1 MLRHAHRRRI
11 TFTVRLLVLAV
22 LAVLTPTALPPLAA
36 QLGTAYQKPS
46 PALAAL
52 VDVPLSPFVAISPD
66 RQTLLLLDRDSA
78 PALADLARPE
88 LRLAGL
94 RLDPAT
100 NGPSRATTYTGISF
114 QPITGGP
121 ARRVTGLPADAR
133 ILHHRFSRDSR
144 HFAFT
149 LVRDTGVELWLADLA
164 TARARPLTGPVL
176 NAVFDEG
183 FAWLDAD
190 TLVVLRVPA
199 GRAAAPVA
207 PSVPPGPVIQENL
220 GQKISARTYD
230 GLLTDAHDEALF
242 VHHGTAELALLAL
255 DGALTPLPVRGLVTS
270 FAPSPD
276 GRLLLVETLHRPFSY
291 LVPASRFPVA
301 IDVVDRTGRAM
312 HRVADLPLAESM
324 NSGAVRP
331 GPRGVA
337 WRADRPATL
346 SWAQALDRGEA
357 TEDKKTARDAW
368 FTHAAPFVQKPVEQQ
383 RFEFRVQ
390 SVSWGDDT
398 LALVTESWTR
408 TRRLRTWRVN
418 PSAPGA
424 PPQLLFDRTT
434 EDRYADP
441 GRPATAPNA
450 LGRPVLLRSA
460 DGSKIFLH
468 GTGASPEGD
477 RPFLDEFDLA
487 AKKSRRLW
495 RSAPP
500 HYEEFLAF
508 TDSSLARTLVARESA
523 AEPANIYVRDLA
535 ADTLTPLTAFT
546 NPHPQ
551 FAAVR
556 TEVLHYRRA
565 DGVAL
570 SGTLF
575 LPPGYTPADGP
586 LPTLVWAYPRE
597 FLSADAAEQVKATPE
612 RFSRVSVNGPL
623 PYLLAGYA
631 VFNDPALPIIAEK
644 GGKPNDTYVAQLV
657 AGAQAAVDELV
668 RRGVADP
675 RRVAVGGHSYG
686 AFMTANL
693 LAHSRLFRAG
703 IARSGAYNR
712 TLTPFGF
719 QSEQRTFWQAP
730 AVYAA
735 MSPFFHAEKIKDP
748 LLLVHGEAD
757 NNSGTFPIQSERFYA
772 ALKSQGATTRLVLLP
787 HESHTYRAREN
798 LLHVLW
804 ETERWLDTY
813 VKPKK

>member
-1 MLRHAHRRRI
+1 MPRCSLPLSFALRFVA
-11 TFTVRLLVLAV
+11 LAFS
-22 LAVLTPTALPPLAA
+22 PLAA
-36 QLGTAYQKPS
+36 QIDPAFQKPS

-52 VDVPLSPFVAISPD
+52 VDAPLTPLVTLSPD
-66 RQTLLLLDRDSA
+66 RQTLLLLDRDSL
-78 PALADLARPE
+78 PALAELARPE
-88 LRLAGL
+88 LRLAGI

-121 ARRVTGLPADAR
+121 ARRVTGLPADAQ
-133 ILHHRFSRDSR
+133 IAHSTFSRDSR
-144 HFAFT
+144 HLAFT
-149 LVRDTGVELWLADLA
+149 LVRDTGLELWLADVP
-164 TARARPLTGPVL
+164 TAQARRLTAPIL
-176 NAVFDEG
+176 NAVFGEP
-183 FAWLDAD
+183 FAWLDAA
-190 TLVVLRVPA
+190 TLVLTHVPA
-199 GRAAAPVA
+199 DRPAAPIA
-207 PSVPPGPVIQENL
+207 PTVPPGPTIQENL
-220 GQKISARTYD
+220 GQKISARTFD
-230 GLLTDAHDEALF
+230 GLLTDAHDETLF
-242 VHHGTAELALLAL
+242 VHYGTAELALLSL
-255 DGALTPLPVRGLVTS
+255 DGALTPLPIRGLINS

-301 IDVVDRTGRAM
+301 IDVLDRTGRAV
-312 HRVADLPLAESM
+312 HRVADLPLAESI
-324 NSGAVRP
+324 NAGAVRP

-337 WRADRPATL
+337 WRADHPATL
-346 SWAQALDRGEA
+346 SWAQALDRGEE
-357 TEDKKTARDAW
+357 TDEKKAARDAW
-368 FTHAAPFVQKPVEQQ
+368 FTHDAPFAQKPVEQQ

-390 SVSWGDDT
+390 SVAWSDDT

-408 TRRLRTWRVN
+408 TRRLRTWRVA
-418 PSAPGA
+418 PAKPGA
-424 PPQLLFDRTT
+424 PPELLFDRTS

-441 GRPATAPNA
+441 GRPTTVRNSF
-450 LGRPVLLRSA
+450 GRPVLQRSA
-460 DGSKIFLH
+460 EGSTIFLQ
-468 GTGASPEGD
+468 GEGASPEGD
-477 RPFLDEFDLA
+477 RPFLAEFDLTT
-487 AKKSRRLW
+487 KKSRRLW
-495 RSAPP
+495 QSAPP

-508 TDSSLARTLVARESA
+508 TDATRTRALTARESA
-523 AEPANIYVRDLA
+523 TEPANTFLRDLTSG
-535 ADTLTPLTAFT
+535 TLTPLTAFK

-551 FAAVR
+551 FNAVR
-556 TEVLHYRRA
+556 TEVLRYRRA

-586 LPTLVWAYPRE
+586 LPTLIWAYPRE
-597 FLSADAAEQVKATPE
+597 FLSADAAAQVKATPE

-623 PYLLAGYA
+623 PFLLAGYA
-631 VFNDPALPIIAEK
+631 VFNDPAMPIIAQE
-644 GGKPNDTYVAQLV
+644 GGKPNDTYVTQLV
-657 AGAQAAVDELV
+657 ANAQAAVEELA
-668 RRGVADP
+668 RRGVTDP
-675 RRVAVGGHSYG
+675 KRVAVGGHSYG

-735 MSPFFHAEKIKDP
+735 MSPFYHADKIKDP
-748 LLLVHGEAD
+748 ILLTHGEAD

-787 HESHTYRAREN
+787 HESHGYRAREN